1 MSININKQEYIQSIN
16 VKPFIEWIK
25 NSIASKNQ
33 FDYKPKK
40 VWSKGSLS
48 AIALDYSWPGI
59 GNGTFEENNNYI
71 KLLSNELKTA
81 FEAGDEKKA
90 FCSCIKVLE
99 WGGVQNGAHGIAVLF
114 CEGRLIETIKAG
126 LSELLKEDVF
136 ISSFDN
142 KFRMNASFTK
152 IYSLISND
160 PFIIYDSRVAA
171 GLGVLA
177 KEYWLAQHPTNR
189 NGSFPN
195 ELMFVRLE
203 DRSTVNRDAS
213 DVSNDITFPKI
224 RAHHKERWHAQW
236 NVYANWIVGEVIT
249 DINNFANQKSLL
261 DKSRAL
267 EAALFM
273 IGKETK

>member
-1 MSININKQEYIQSIN
+1 MTIKVNKQEYIHSTN

-25 NSIASKNQ
+25 HSIASNNP
-33 FDYKPKK
+33 FDYKPKNA
-40 VWSKGSLS
+40 WSQGSLS
-48 AIALDYSWPGI
+48 SIALDYSWPGV

-71 KLLSNELKTA
+71 KLLSNDLKKA
-81 FEAGDEKKA
+81 FEEDDEQKA

-126 LSELLKEDVF
+126 LNELLNEDVF
-136 ISSFDN
+136 ISNFDK

-177 KEYWLAQHPTNR
+177 KEYWLAQHQTNK
-189 NGSFPN
+189 NGCFPN

-213 DVSNDITFPKI
+213 NVSQGITFPKI
-224 RAHHKERWHAQW
+224 KAHRKERWHAQW
-236 NVYANWIVGEVIT
+236 NVYANWIAEAVIA
-249 DINNFANQKSLL
+249 DMNSFANQKTLL